1 MYFIVQFVYSFN
13 EISSNSIANFY
24 IAYNYGH
31 KIISSYN
38 YIYRFFELLSSI
50 SLHAC
55 NKCII
60 AGTIVLTWSLPPIV
74 SLKLHHSL
82 QHGWTSFVVEELRAD
97 SVIALLTLSELKI
110 ASIQKMWP

>member
-38 YIYRFFELLSSI
+38 YIYKFFEPLSSI

-55 NKCII
+55 II
-60 AGTIVLTWSLPPIV
+60 AGAIVLT
-74 SLKLHHSL
+74 
-82 QHGWTSFVVEELRAD
+82 
-97 SVIALLTLSELKI
+97 
-110 ASIQKMWP
+110 